1 MAIGNFSTS
10 FAIKRA
16 IIFAQKVYAGGPLC

>member
-1 MAIGNFSTS
+1 MAMGNFSTS

-16 IIFAQKVYAGGPLC
+16 IISAQKVYAGGPLC